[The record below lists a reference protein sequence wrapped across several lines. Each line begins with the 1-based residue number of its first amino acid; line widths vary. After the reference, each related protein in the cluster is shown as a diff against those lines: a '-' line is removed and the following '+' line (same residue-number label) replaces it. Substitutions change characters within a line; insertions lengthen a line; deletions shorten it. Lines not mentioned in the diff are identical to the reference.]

1 MGYQVAFITGFP
13 HFIAYKTVEKI
24 VLEGEFEKIYILS
37 KTPFIKNIKQFL
49 NRFPLS
55 KTVNIKILEGDPTS
69 LDLGLSR
76 EELKECIQHISHIFH
91 FPSRYF
97 YGMDEKTAY
106 KINVIGTENILDF
119 SLNCKKLERLIFY
132 STAFVSG
139 DRAGVILEDE
149 FVKPKN
155 FYNHYEETKFEAER
169 LIRDFITEIPI
180 TIFRPS
186 IVVGDSPYGE
196 SNSFRAPYYLIHL
209 FLSSKLLVPL
219 PKHGKM
225 ILNIVP
231 ADFIVNAIYEI
242 SKNEESKGKTFHLVD
257 ENPLSIKEIFDLW
270 SEKKGQSKK
279 YIEVGKLSSE
289 IFNILFKAPILNKI
303 FSSQKMAFDFF
314 YSYRSYDCKNS
325 KKFLQS
331 KNIEFPEIGGYFD
344 KILSLLDEVHKERS
358 GKDFLKFDDND
369 SI

>member
-1 MGYQVAFITGFP
+1 MSYQVAFITGFP
-13 HFIAYKTVEKI
+13 HFIAYKMVEKI
-24 VLEGEFEKIYILS
+24 ILESEFEKIYILS
-37 KTPFIKNIKQFL
+37 KTPFIKDIKQFL

-55 KTVNIKILEGDPTS
+55 KIVNINILEGDSTS

-76 EELKECIQHISHIFH
+76 DELKESASNITHFFH

-106 KINVIGTENILDF
+106 QINISGTKNILDYC
-119 SLNCKKLERLIFY
+119 SNCRKLERLIFY

-139 DRAGVILEDE
+139 DRGGVILEDE
-149 FVKPKN
+149 FLKPKK
-155 FYNHYEETKFEAER
+155 FYNHYEETKFEAEKT
-169 LIRDFITEIPI
+169 IREFIDTIPI

-196 SNSFRAPYYLIHL
+196 SKSFKAPYYLIHL
-209 FLSSKLLVPL
+209 FLSSKILIPL
-219 PKHGKM
+219 PKQGKM

-231 ADFIVNAIYEI
+231 ANFVVDAIYEI
-242 SKNEESKGKTFHLVD
+242 SKTVDSIGKTFHLVD

-270 SEKKGQSKK
+270 SEKKGQPKK
-279 YIEVGKLSSE
+279 YIKLGKISAE
-289 IFNILFKAPILNKI
+289 IFNLFFKLPLLNKI

-314 YSYRSYDCKNS
+314 YSYRSYDCRNS
-325 KKFLQS
+325 KKSLQS
-331 KNIEFPEIGGYFD
+331 KNIKFPEISGYFD
-344 KILSLLDEVHKERS
+344 KILSLLDEVYKERS
-358 GKDFLKFDDND
+358 GKNFLKLDDND